1 MEQRDPGR
9 RPSGTGMD
17 GGYVENRKPTVDD
30 QDDID
35 DEDGI
40 LMDEQGEDSDLNLR
54 IEDPDQEPQPDAD
67 LDRIDKGAVNLER
80 EDLEP

>member
-1 MEQRDPGR
+1 MTDRDSGR
-9 RPSGTGMD
+9 RPAGSGVD
-17 GGYVENRKPTVDD
+17 GSYVENRKPTVDD

-40 LMDEQGEDSDLNLR
+40 LMDELDDDTDLTLR
-54 IEDPDQEPQPDAD
+54 VEDPDQEPQPDAD

-80 EDLEP
+80 KDLEP

>member
-1 MEQRDPGR
+1 MEERDKSR
-9 RPSGTGMD
+9 QPSGSGVD
-17 GGYVENRKPTVDD
+17 GSYVENRKPTVDD

-40 LMDEQGEDSDLNLR
+40 LMDEQDEESDLKLR
-54 IEDPDQEPQPDAD
+54 VEDPDQEPQPDAD

>member
-1 MEQRDPGR
+1 MADRDPAR
-9 RPSGTGMD
+9 RPTGSGVD
-17 GGYVENRKPTVDD
+17 GSYIENRKPTVDD

-40 LMDEQGEDSDLNLR
+40 LMDELDDDNDLTLR
-54 IEDPDQEPQPDAD
+54 IDDPDQEPQPDAD
-67 LDRIDKGAVNLER
+67 LDRIDKGAVNLEQ